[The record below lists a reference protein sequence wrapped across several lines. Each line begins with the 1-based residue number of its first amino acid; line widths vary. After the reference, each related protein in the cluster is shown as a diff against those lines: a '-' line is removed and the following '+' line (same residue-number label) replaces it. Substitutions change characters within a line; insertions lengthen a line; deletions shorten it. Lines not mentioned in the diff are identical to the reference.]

1 MKEARHG
8 PRNDAGDWRKA
19 FSRRCSTTF
28 QAPPVRPMISCTLSP
43 CAIGLLLILAMS
55 GCATTTFREYEGAQR
70 PRSEV
75 GVILPGGGFGETTC
89 KFVTV
94 VRMIDG
100 QATRYPKPGTP
111 EQPYATSA
119 PAIEV
124 PSGEHEF
131 VLDCYF
137 VQGQGAGTRVGN
149 LRYTGAYRVITLIDS
164 AQAARFTIMA
174 GHKYQV
180 RYRFRGTLG
189 WGTTTLRSL
198 EITDVATREIVFQK
212 NIEGKPVPW
221 L

>member
-1 MKEARHG
+1 
-8 PRNDAGDWRKA
+8 
-19 FSRRCSTTF
+19 
-28 QAPPVRPMISCTLSP
+28 
-43 CAIGLLLILAMS
+43 MS

-100 QATRYPKPGTP
+100 HVTRYPKPGTP
-111 EQPYATSA
+111 EQPYANAASA

-124 PSGEHEF
+124 LPGEHEF

-137 VQGQGAGTRVGN
+137 VQGGGAGTRVGN

-164 AQAARFTIMA
+164 MQAARFTVLA

-180 RYRFRGTLG
+180 RYRFHGTLG

-198 EITDVATREIVFQK
+198 EITDMATRKTVFQK
-212 NIEGKPVPW
+212 DIEGKPVPW